1 MRHYAAER
9 VLLYT
14 AGELYDLVA
23 DVERYPEFLPWWLG
37 ARVRRRD
44 GDTRQVDQLL
54 GLGPL
59 RWRFSSTA
67 AGRRPD
73 WLRIT
78 SDARPFRRLDIRWD
92 FEAESEVRCT
102 VKFQTRYAFRSALWD
117 RLFHS
122 MLDEAIGKTLD
133 AFGDRAQRLYGLP
146 QAR

>member
-9 VLLYT
+9 SLPYT

-44 GDTRQVDQLL
+44 DETRQVDQLL

-59 RWRFSSTA
+59 RWRFPSTA
-67 AGRRPD
+67 VGRRPD

-78 SDARPFRRLDIRWD
+78 AEARPFRALEIRWR
-92 FEAESEVRCT
+92 FESDSELRCT
-102 VKFQTRYAFRSALWD
+102 VEFETRYAFRSPLWD
-117 RLFHS
+117 MLFHS
-122 MLDEAIGKTLD
+122 MLDEAIARTLD
-133 AFGDRAQRLYGLP
+133 AFTERAARLYGLP
-146 QAR
+146 QGE